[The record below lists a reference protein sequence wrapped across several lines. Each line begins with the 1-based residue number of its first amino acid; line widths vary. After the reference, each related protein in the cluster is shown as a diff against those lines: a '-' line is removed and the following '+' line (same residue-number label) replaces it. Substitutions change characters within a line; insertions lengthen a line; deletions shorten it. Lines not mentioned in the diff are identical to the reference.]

1 MLDAIKQYPDLVNA
15 LKGGKK
21 NITLLV
27 PNNDAFKGAGK
38 LPDGDHLQH
47 LLQYHALTEQIELK
61 DGLNREIFMTWLS
74 EPVLGAPQR
83 VKILQKGKNFF
94 VNDKV
99 KVIEKNIIATNG
111 ILHVIDT
118 VLVPPRDEFHRLA
131 EEPLQASIFV
141 DALVLTDLYETVAK
155 QRLTIFVPLNEA
167 FERLP
172 KDERDRLFSEAGTAN
187 LTRIL
192 KRHIVPAVV
201 YLGELEQSEI
211 KLNTLEDGVTL
222 LVQKRDS
229 GGFYVN
235 GVPVKTND
243 VFGKNGALNFVASI
257 VPKKPKAEPAV
268 NSALRKLLMFLK
280 QWRHNPLGE

>member
-21 NITLLV
+21 DITLLV
-27 PNNDAFKGAGK
+27 PDNDAFKKAGD
-38 LPDGDHLQH
+38 LPNSDRLLH
-47 LLQYHALTEQIELK
+47 LLQYHALTEEIELK

-83 VKILQKGKNFF
+83 VKILQRGKSYF

-99 KVIEKNIIATNG
+99 KVIEKNIMATNG
-111 ILHVIDT
+111 VLHVIDT
-118 VLVPPRDEFHRLA
+118 VLIPPPDEFHRLA
-131 EEPLQASIFV
+131 EDPTRASIFV
-141 DALVLTDLYETVAK
+141 DALALTDLYGIVEK

-167 FERLP
+167 FESLP
-172 KDERDRLFSEAGTAN
+172 KGERERLFSEPGVAN

-222 LVQKRDS
+222 LVQKRDN
-229 GGFYVN
+229 GNFFVN

-243 VFGKNGALNFVASI
+243 VFGKNGALNFVSSI
-257 VPKKPKAEPAV
+257 VPKQPKIDYIQHAI
-268 NSALRKLLMFLK
+268 NWALK
-280 QWRHNPLGE
+280 WV